1 MTLTRIPRS
10 SLHASQVSWG
20 KFLSSPIANVYSHKQ
35 KNLQSAKFNL
45 CIYCLSSLLV
55 TNQEA
60 LYKFSSLEVFKRLL
74 TFSLTVL
81 ENYHGTAIESPVS
94 VFVAEIVLKNI
105 DKCALSTRRKGC
117 NHGYATLTIHTIV
130 HQNGI
135 ISRVSQPYK
144 IRIAHRPNKTLHHS
158 INNVKNKEESNN
170 R

>member
-1 MTLTRIPRS
+1 MTL
-10 SLHASQVSWG
+10 VSWG
-20 KFLSSPIANVYSHKQ
+20 KFLSSPIANVCSHKQ

-74 TFSLTVL
+74 TFSITVL

-117 NHGYATLTIHTIV
+117 NHGYATLTIHDIPSYTKTES
-130 HQNGI
+130 
-135 ISRVSQPYK
+135 SRASHNPTRSASLTD
-144 IRIAHRPNKTLHHS
+144 RIKHYITQ
-158 INNVKNKEESNN
+158 
-170 R
+170 

>member
-1 MTLTRIPRS
+1 MTPS
-10 SLHASQVSWG
+10 G
-20 KFLSSPIANVYSHKQ
+20 KEKYWPWFLGGNFCHLQLQMFVPTNK

-74 TFSLTVL
+74 TFSITVL

-117 NHGYATLTIHTIV
+117 NHGYATLTIHDIPSYTKTES
-130 HQNGI
+130 
-135 ISRVSQPYK
+135 SRASHNPTRSASLTD
-144 IRIAHRPNKTLHHS
+144 RIKHYITQ
-158 INNVKNKEESNN
+158 
-170 R
+170 